1 MTSPLRA
8 DLSILEYICCGLC
21 AVLFT
26 EENVLELMK
35 VTYCLVN
42 KITKIYMIFRI
53 KITCLRL
60 GQFFPQH
67 ASKVALVCLDM
78 DKETID
84 VSLDVGLQVMAAESL
99 DPE

>member
-21 AVLFT
+21 AVLFI

-67 ASKVALVCLDM
+67 ASKVALVCLGM